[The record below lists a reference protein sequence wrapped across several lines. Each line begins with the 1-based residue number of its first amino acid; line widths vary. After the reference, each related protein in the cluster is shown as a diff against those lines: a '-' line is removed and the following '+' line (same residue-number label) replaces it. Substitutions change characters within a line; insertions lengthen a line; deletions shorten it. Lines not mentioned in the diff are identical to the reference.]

1 MEGIEYKV
9 TVIEFSEELLTGIPE
24 MDEQHKK
31 LVELLNKVVSVLRE
45 GRREEAR
52 NILIRELLDYVE
64 SHLTSEEEF
73 LKSIGYP
80 DYENHKKAHDVFRK
94 EVQRLVPHVKNGDE
108 KAFRDVLFL
117 TWGWVYNH
125 IAKTDKKYGLYAKE
139 MGFGKNQNR

>member
-1 MEGIEYKV
+1 
-9 TVIEFSEELLTGIPE
+9 
-24 MDEQHKK
+24 
-31 LVELLNKVVSVLRE
+31 LNKVVSVLRE

-94 EVQRLVPHVKNGDE
+94 EVQSLVPHVKNGDE
-108 KAFRDVLFL
+108 KAFRDVLSL
-117 TWGWVYNH
+117 TWGLVYNH

-139 MGFGKNQNR
+139 MGFGKNQNL